1 MSVLG
6 VLVFEM
12 STGQVSRA
20 DDPAGGYFSNTA
32 VECPGIPFAESTVIT
47 CNEMAYEKADRE
59 LNEVYQQLMIKAD
72 AMEKKYLQEMQ
83 LGWIKF
89 KKAQCGLRSY
99 YYRNAR
105 FSDKWKTHCEAVMT
119 IRRVQELK
127 ALGTGISW

>member
-20 DDPAGGYFSNTA
+20 DDPAGGYFNTA
-32 VECPGIPFAESTVIT
+32 VECPGIPFPEVNIIT
-47 CNEMAYEKADRE
+47 CNEMAYKKADRE

-83 LGWIKF
+83 LGWIKL
-89 KKAQCGLRSY
+89 KKAQCGLRAY
-99 YYRNAR
+99 YYRNAHL
-105 FSDKWKTHCEAVMT
+105 SDRWKTHCEALMT